1 MSYPQLH
8 RKSQLSPLRA
18 IILTAER
25 FEDIEVFFPYYRL
38 LEEGVEVDV
47 AAPQKGVIHGE
58 HGYSLKI
65 AKTIDEVDP
74 DLYDLLVI
82 PGGSP
87 NGAPAT
93 VRKIVKAQE
102 IAKSFFAKNKP
113 VASICHGP
121 WLLVS
126 ADLVRGRHLT
136 SYWHD
141 GVPEDIKAAGGIY
154 EDKEVVVD
162 GNLVTSR
169 SSGDLPFFSKEMV
182 KLIKK
187 EK

>member
-1 MSYPQLH
+1 MSTF
-8 RKSQLSPLRA
+8 RA
-18 IILTAER
+18 VILTANE
-25 FEDIEVFFPYYRL
+25 FEDMEVFFPYFRL

-47 AAPQKGVIHGE
+47 AAPQTGVIHGE
-58 HGYSLKI
+58 HGYSLTI

-74 DLYDLLVI
+74 DKYDLLVV

-87 NGAPAT
+87 DGAPAT
-93 VRKIVKAQE
+93 VRKVKKAQE

-141 GVPEDIKAAGGIY
+141 GVPEEIQAAGGIY
-154 EDKEVVVD
+154 EDKDVVVD

-169 SSGDLPFFSKEMV
+169 WPMDLPAFVREMI

-187 EK
+187 